1 MVMLFSCSSAPEE
14 LSLDGEWYQHS
25 GRASE
30 TVVFF
35 DGNGRGEIW
44 SRVIDGT
51 GLTESYSFNYSVDE
65 SSVITLYYDKGGSD
79 TLYVLNWDASEI
91 LIAVEEVS
99 EWFIDGALNRS
110 E

>member
-1 MVMLFSCSSAPEE
+1 
-14 LSLDGEWYQHS
+14 
-25 GRASE
+25 
-30 TVVFF
+30 
-35 DGNGRGEIW
+35 
-44 SRVIDGT
+44 
-51 GLTESYSFNYSVDE
+51 
-65 SSVITLYYDKGGSD
+65 VITLYYDKGGSD